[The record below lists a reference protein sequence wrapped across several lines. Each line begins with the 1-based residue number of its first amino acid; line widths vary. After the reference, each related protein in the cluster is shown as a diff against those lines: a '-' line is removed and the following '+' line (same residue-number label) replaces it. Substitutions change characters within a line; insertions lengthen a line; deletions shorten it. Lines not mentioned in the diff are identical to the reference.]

1 MATSFSDG
9 ESGRNGFATNGKAAT
24 KSSLAAHT
32 TTAST
37 MLCPSSSFRGG
48 VNHSSLR
55 NHSMKVKKNA
65 DSLSPGKLRDT

>member
-9 ESGRNGFATNGKAAT
+9 GESGRHGGGCNAANR
-24 KSSLAAHT
+24 SSLAAHT
-32 TTAST
+32 TSAST
-37 MLCPSSSFRGG
+37 SMGLSSSFRGG

-65 DSLSPGKLRDT
+65 DSLSPGKLRAT